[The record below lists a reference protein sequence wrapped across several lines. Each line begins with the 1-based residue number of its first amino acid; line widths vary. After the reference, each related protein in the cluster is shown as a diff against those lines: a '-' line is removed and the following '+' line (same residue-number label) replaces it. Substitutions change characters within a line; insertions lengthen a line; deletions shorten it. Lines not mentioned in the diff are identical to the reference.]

1 MSNIDDTIK
10 KMNTANILLD
20 AFGDG
25 HEFTMHDY
33 EELTATVNE
42 LFGGRYSEDNPCYS
56 VSWFR
61 DHYAALG
68 VKKVG
73 SREIEITTS
82 RLVYESAYNER
93 FKTYFN
99 KCVGRKY
106 EPKTVK
112 QFIYRMDSTVCCEN
126 IVQRCKSEIYC
137 EIDRIT
143 ARIEADQKYLEKLKK
158 ML

>member
-1 MSNIDDTIK
+1 MSIDDTIK

-25 HEFTMHDY
+25 HEFTTHDY
-33 EELTATVNE
+33 EELAVTVNE
-42 LFGGRYSEDNPCYS
+42 LFGGSSSEDNPCRS

-61 DHYAALG
+61 DHYAEFG
-68 VKKVG
+68 VKKIG

-82 RLVYESAYNER
+82 RPVYERTYHEQ

-99 KCVGRKY
+99 KYVGYKY
-106 EPKTVK
+106 ELKTVK
-112 QFIYRMDSTVCCEN
+112 QFIYRMDSTARCKSV
-126 IVQRCKSEIYC
+126 IQRCKIDISC
-137 EIDRIT
+137 EVDSVT
-143 ARIEADQKYLEKLKK
+143 ARIKANQEYLEKLKK

>member
-1 MSNIDDTIK
+1 
-10 KMNTANILLD
+10 MNTANILLD

-126 IVQRCKSEIYC
+126 IVQRCKSKIYC

>member
-10 KMNTANILLD
+10 KMNTANIILD

-33 EELTATVNE
+33 KELAATVNE
-42 LFGGRYSEDNPCYS
+42 LFGGCYSDDNPCYS

-68 VKKVG
+68 VKEVG

-82 RLVYESAYNER
+82 RPVYESAYNER

-99 KCVGRKY
+99 KYVGRKY

-112 QFIYRMDSTVCCEN
+112 QFIYRMSSTVCCEN
-126 IVQRCKSEIYC
+126 IVQHCKGEIRY
-137 EIDRIT
+137 EIDRVT
-143 ARIEADQKYLEKLKK
+143 ANIEANQKYLEKLKK

>member
-1 MSNIDDTIK
+1 MSIDDTIK

-25 HEFTMHDY
+25 HDFTMHDY
-33 EELTATVNE
+33 EELAATVNE
-42 LFGGRYSEDNPCYS
+42 LFGGRYGANNPCYS

-61 DHYAALG
+61 DHCTALG

-73 SREIEITTS
+73 SREIEITIS
-82 RLVYESAYNER
+82 CPAYERTYSER
-93 FKTYFN
+93 CKTYFN
-99 KCVGRKY
+99 KYVGRKF

-112 QFIYRMDSTVCCEN
+112 QFIYRMDSTARCKSV
-126 IVQRCKSEIYC
+126 IQRCKTEISC
-137 EIDRIT
+137 EIDSVT
-143 ARIEADQKYLEKLKK
+143 ARIKANQEYLEKLKK